1 MSLITQSTKYINS
14 ENLILDSIKC
24 ILFCISLFLCM
35 AKATNVNKTVKNKLE
50 QDESVLS
57 TLVSVQDAPISKLI
71 YTCLKLV
78 QDEPVIWRRSTLV
91 SVKDEPVIYVDQ
103 RLILRRSTLVSKQDE
118 PVLWCRSTLVSEQN
132 RPTNLQI
139 DLNTQRNSF
148 PKKECTIC
156 KKDLKKEVFETTQ
169 TKTEE
174 SETMSDEEEVI
185 PQVIPQVKK
194 VSWVRKVN
202 PIIVERYSEQSFVV
216 RGDTFVHKTE
226 LSKLGGRWNPHLT
239 DTKTKTKFGAWVF
252 PNSKTT
258 LVDTFIN
265 GIQPLNT

>member
-1 MSLITQSTKYINS
+1 
-14 ENLILDSIKC
+14 
-24 ILFCISLFLCM
+24 M

-57 TLVSVQDAPISKLI
+57 TLVSVQDAPINKLI

-78 QDEPVIWRRSTLV
+78 QDEPVIWRRSTLVSKQDEPVIWRRSTLV

-185 PQVIPQVKK
+185 PQVIPQV
-194 VSWVRKVN
+194 SWVRKVN